1 MIPGFKPWPSQA
13 SGLRPRLRAVG
24 FCIRSVVVILP
35 VGSITPVGI
44 RDFDIPGNPGSPGWL
59 SALRLPASPCFG
71 FNQLS
76 CLQNRLSSRAPR
88 FGDRVNFA
96 IIVLADP
103 VCYVPA

>member
-13 SGLRPRLRAVG
+13 SGPRPHLRAVG
-24 FCIRSVVVILP
+24 FCIRSGVVILP

-59 SALRLPASPCFG
+59 SALRLHASPCFG
-71 FNQLS
+71 FNQRS
-76 CLQNRLSSRAPR
+76 CFQDRLSSRMPR
-88 FGDRVNFA
+88 FGDRGNFTF
-96 IIVLADP
+96 ILLADF